1 MKYDPPLRRLSDAEL
16 QERID
21 RFAKQMLEAN
31 ARFRQTRA
39 IEDRA
44 ARDNAWINQK
54 ALLQERSRRRRIVDR
69 MEQERGLA

>member
-1 MKYDPPLRRLSDAEL
+1 MKNNPPLRRLSDTEL

-31 ARFRQTRA
+31 DRFRKTRA
-39 IEDRA
+39 IEDRS

-54 ALLQERSRRRRIVDR
+54 ALLQERSRRRRIVER